1 MEKLRRL
8 HEVSDPQEV
17 NRKAMQLHL
26 NEIHP
31 SSRKDKKYMVFSPMK
46 EGMVHFGSM
55 DYNDYTKH
63 HDEKRRERFRMRNH
77 RWRDAPRYSSSWL
90 SYNLLW

>member
-8 HEVSDPQEV
+8 NEVSDPQEV

-31 SSRKDKKYMVFSPMK
+31 SSRKDKKYMVFDGRTM
-46 EGMVHFGSM
+46 MHFGSIA
-55 DYNDYTKH
+55 YSDYTKTR
-63 HDEKRRERFRMRNH
+63 DERKRERFRMRNH
-77 RWRDAPRYSSSWL
+77 RWRDAPRYSSAWL